1 MENCGKA
8 PGFYQKMLHM
18 HDVMLAQ
25 SFISEIQKER
35 KKQRN
40 KERKKKETKKE
51 TNKETKR
58 EREENR
64 QSPY

>member
-18 HDVMLAQ
+18 HDVMLVQ

-35 KKQRN
+35 N
-40 KERKKKETKKE
+40 K
-51 TNKETKR
+51 KR

-64 QSPY
+64 PKS

>member
-35 KKQRN
+35 KKETKRET
-40 KERKKKETKKE
+40 KRETKKE
-51 TNKETKR
+51 TKR
-58 EREENR
+58 KREENR
-64 QSPY
+64 QSPN